1 VRGASRLAIAVT
13 FVIAVAPAAALGQAA
28 EPVVDADG
36 RAAEANAL
44 AGAGDFLGAAA
55 AFRAA
60 HALEPR
66 PAFLC
71 NTGVAFYKAKDLP
84 RAQLYL
90 GGCLTRAGALQAEFV
105 ASVRQVLAA
114 VEDTLRA
121 GAYAPV
127 DVTVKPETAR
137 VTVSA
142 FDAADEIIGARL
154 VWLPR
159 GRHAIAVRADGYE
172 TQTVEVVVDDQAQ
185 QDVRVELV
193 RAPVAPTE
201 PTTEPPPVGPPPAVH
216 RRSRVPA
223 IAATVATGAVAIGAG
238 AAYLLARGKAS
249 DAGEPGLTDAEYDDR
264 VDAARRWQKISWGLA
279 AAAGVGAIA
288 SGYLWYRA
296 TRPPATTVEIAPSGD
311 GTGATLWLT
320 GRF

>member
-13 FVIAVAPAAALGQAA
+13 LVIAATSATALGQAA
-28 EPVVDADG
+28 DADA

-44 AGAGDFLGAAA
+44 ADAGDFLGAAA

-114 VEDTLRA
+114 VEDKLRA
-121 GAYAPV
+121 GAYAPI

-172 TQTVEVVVDDQAQ
+172 TRTVEVDVDGTTQR
-185 QDVRVELV
+185 DVRVELV
-193 RAPVAPTE
+193 RAPVART
-201 PTTEPPPVGPPPAVH
+201 PTTPEPLPAGPPSSPPSR

-223 IAATVATGAVAIGAG
+223 IAATAATGAIAIGAG
-238 AAYLLARGKAS
+238 AAYLVARGKAS
-249 DAGEPGLTDAEYDDR
+249 DAGEPGITDAEYDDR
-264 VDAARRWQKISWGLA
+264 VDAARRWQKLSWGLA
-279 AAAGVGAIA
+279 AAAGVGALA

-296 TRPPATTVEIAPSGD
+296 TRAPAATVEVAPTGD
-311 GTGATLWLT
+311 GVTVWITGC
-320 GRF
+320 F